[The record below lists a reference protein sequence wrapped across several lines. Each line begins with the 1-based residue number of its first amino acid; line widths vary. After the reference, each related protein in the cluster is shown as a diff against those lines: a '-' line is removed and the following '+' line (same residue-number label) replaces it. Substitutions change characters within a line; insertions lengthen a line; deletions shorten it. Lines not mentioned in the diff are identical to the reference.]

1 MTYQP
6 NSPLL
11 KIEDLS
17 VRFRTDEG
25 EVEALDQI
33 SLDVQHG
40 QTVGVVG
47 ESGCGKSVT
56 AYSIMRLLPRPIGK
70 ITSGRI
76 LFQGKNLLDLDA
88 DEMQGIRGN

>member
-1 MTYQP
+1 MTDQP

-17 VRFRTDEG
+17 VSFRTDEG
-25 EVEALDQI
+25 EVEALDQV

-56 AYSIMRLLPRPIGK
+56 AAFHKSLIYNCSAFENMLV
-70 ITSGRI
+70 
-76 LFQGKNLLDLDA
+76 
-88 DEMQGIRGN
+88 